1 MYCLDRL
8 IDTLEA
14 FKLSLFAEIPID
26 QKIMFSYV
34 AKSLLSKTLKTFLRK
49 YLENIEFE
57 SISYGSSNNN
67 SSDAT
72 SSSSTTAAASA
83 SNSGWGVRLSNVKL
97 REGMELMKLPGKM
110 KRRVVVK
117 KKVKRRKSKKKKKPS
132 SNKSLKKQVEETVVG
147 NTEKRAQ
154 DSTNNDNRSKRPTR
168 VRRSTSQPIPGVPKP
183 SYDNNTQISIPE
195 NNNPRSS
202 MSNGSEFDYF
212 SSAPSTPVQNSNGM
226 LCTPLGLCSSSRA
239 KESITKENASD
250 ITTLPAPPLVDSSE
264 GPKKQTGM
272 KDNTET
278 IIDRGIELTSESIF
292 RNNINFD
299 KDSDDES
306 SDGSVIEVEEE
317 YTVEDTMSLVVGAG
331 GAIGT
336 LNIRFVGKELHV
348 TVEDAHLIIEAL
360 PLGSTDDE
368 SNFEADNDEAKNHIH
383 VRSDSTVSETSV
395 DSIPDGNNAQ
405 AVDSTTVGEKIKKK
419 SMLARY
425 LSMIPHLFLR
435 DCRVSLILPEESDL
449 DDNESSSN
457 SVGDCTV
464 FECGIDFLSVTSGD
478 DFIDVLRLDTGNQ
491 AADSSPPHS
500 APLPSNMKGTK
511 EHNQST
517 NNIFERKRI
526 RTGKGPEGGL
536 WVRIHPPN
544 NMRSYSRAYG
554 DQHIWARQKF
564 LESSAGYFFRCS
576 GVDLHARLLV
586 DVKNEIKEEIAAAWS
601 SEYDDYTMDSM
612 VSVNGYDTS
621 IHVSCILTNPAVFSY
636 LE

>member
-1 MYCLDRL
+1 
-8 IDTLEA
+8 
-14 FKLSLFAEIPID
+14 
-26 QKIMFSYV
+26 MFSYV

-67 SSDAT
+67 SSDA
-72 SSSSTTAAASA
+72 SSAAAASGG

-117 KKVKRRKSKKKKKPS
+117 KKVKRRKSKKKKRPS
-132 SNKSLKKQVEETVVG
+132 RSGNKSLKRQDVETVVE
-147 NTEKRAQ
+147 NSEKRAQ
-154 DSTNNDNRSKRPTR
+154 DSTTSNNNRSTRPTR
-168 VRRSTSQPIPGVPKP
+168 VKRSTSQPIPGVPKP
-183 SYDNNTQISIPE
+183 TYNNTNTQKPIHE
-195 NNNPRSS
+195 NNNPRRS

-212 SSAPSTPVQNSNGM
+212 SSAPSTPVQGGNGM
-226 LCTPLGLCSSSRA
+226 ICTPLGLCSSSRA
-239 KESITKENASD
+239 KERINKENASD
-250 ITTLPAPPLVDSSE
+250 IIAELPALPLVDSSE
-264 GPKKQTGM
+264 GMKKQTGM
-272 KDNTET
+272 KDYTET
-278 IIDRGIELTSESIF
+278 IIDRGIELTSDSIF

-299 KDSDDES
+299 EDSDEES

-360 PLGSTDDE
+360 PVGTTDDE
-368 SNFEADNDEAKNHIH
+368 SNFDQNNDETKNHIH

-395 DSIPDGNNAQ
+395 DSIPDGNSGP
-405 AVDSTTVGEKIKKK
+405 AVDSTTFGEKIKKK

-435 DCRVSLILPEESDL
+435 DCRVSLILPGESDL
-449 DDNESSSN
+449 DDNESSSS

-478 DFIDVLRLDTGNQ
+478 DFIDVLRFDTGNQ
-491 AADSSPPHS
+491 TVDSSPPHS
-500 APLPSNMKGTK
+500 APLPSNVK
-511 EHNQST
+511 EKKERNQNT
-517 NNIFERKRI
+517 NNVFERKRI

-536 WVRIHPPN
+536 WLRIHPPK
-544 NMRSYSRAYG
+544 NMRSYSSIHH
-554 DQHIWARQKF
+554 DKHIWARQQF
-564 LESSAGYFFRCS
+564 LESSAGFFFRCS

-586 DVKNEIKEEIAAAWS
+586 DVKNDIEEEIAAAWS

-612 VSVNGYDTS
+612 VRVNDDVTFIN
-621 IHVSCILTNPAVFSY
+621 IHFILTNPAVSSC